1 MTRILV
7 ASLLLT
13 SAFSA
18 VQASILFPRQESTST
33 SLDQVYSSIES
44 FSTEVTSKISSGQCT
59 ESDSC
64 GGWLQSALDC
74 VGDGTGNPEDLAKC
88 ACQGDFV
95 KTFQSC
101 VTCVGT
107 DSATKAGEALNGA
120 CSSTESSATESV
132 SSSASAESASNSGAP
147 SSSSSSPSS
156 SSSSSSPVSTGTPS
170 SSSSTTASGAAAT
183 TSPDSGSGATGL
195 NFGIENQL
203 TMVLGMVGTGL
214 MALVAF

>member
-1 MTRILV
+1 MTRIIV

-64 GGWLQSALDC
+64 GGWLQSALSC

-107 DSATKAGEALNGA
+107 DSATKAGEALTGA
-120 CSSTESSATESV
+120 CSSTESSTSES
-132 SSSASAESASNSGAP
+132 STSSPSESSTSSGASSA
-147 SSSSSSPSS
+147 SSSSSA
-156 SSSSSSPVSTGTPS
+156 VSTGTPS
-170 SSSSTTASGAAAT
+170 SSTTTTTGAAAASET
-183 TSPDSGSGATGL
+183 PGSGSGAASK
-195 NFGIENQL
+195 FGIDNKL
-203 TMVLGMVGTGL
+203 TLGLGMIGTAL
-214 MALVAF
+214 IALVTF